1 MKASLECLPCFVRQS
16 LDAIAMATDDEKL
29 RLQLL
34 REVLGWLSEWE
45 LELSPPIMGQ
55 LVHRRVREITGQAD
69 PYRKSKQAHTQ
80 LALALLPALR
90 RRIEAS
96 DDRLE
101 TALRLAIA
109 GNAIDLGVRS
119 SISLAEVQVA
129 LDEALQAPLGGD
141 LATFRNAANQARD
154 LLYLADNAGELVF
167 DRLLIEELA
176 ALGGQITV
184 AVRGAPVINDAT
196 LLEAAESGISEV
208 AEVVDNGSDAP
219 GTLLEDTSPDFR
231 RRFAQ
236 ADLILAKGQGNFESL
251 SEVEAPIFFL
261 LKAKC
266 PVIAGHLGVAVGSY
280 VLAPTSLAAPVSIAE
295 SG

>member
-16 LDAIAMATDDEKL
+16 LDAIAMATDDEQL
-29 RLQLL
+29 RLQFL

-90 RRIEAS
+90 ERVAAS
-96 DDRLE
+96 DNRLE
-101 TALRLAIA
+101 TALRLAVA
-109 GNAIDLGVRS
+109 GNAIDLGVKS

-129 LDEALQAPLGGD
+129 LEEALQAPLGGD
-141 LATFRNAANQARD
+141 LAAFQRATSEAAT

-196 LLEAAESGISEV
+196 LLEARESGIFEV
-208 AEVVDNGSDAP
+208 AKVVDNGSDAP
-219 GTLLEDTSPDFR
+219 GTLLEETSPAFQR
-231 RRFAQ
+231 AFAE
-236 ADLILAKGQGNFESL
+236 ADLIIAKGQGNFESL
-251 SEVEAPIFFL
+251 SEVEAPLFFL

-266 PVIAGHLGVAVGSY
+266 PVIAGHLGQSVGSY
-280 VLAPTSLAAPVSIAE
+280 VLAPSPWWARASVAQAL
-295 SG
+295 